1 MPFNALIE
9 EKLKDFEQ
17 QGIPEVFKRDLSLGL
32 VQAPAR
38 GNLVNVV
45 VGMRR
50 CGKTYRLYQEMHSLL
65 DNGVSSDQILYF
77 NFEDERLKPYSS
89 SLFGDLLDTFFA
101 LHPHAQKSGVY
112 LFLDEVQEVPDWGVA
127 LRRMV
132 DSLTATIY
140 VTGSSSKMLSAE
152 LSSEFRG
159 RSLLRELF
167 PMGFSEFV
175 RFRNGTVPDI
185 GKGLSSADMAM
196 LRHCLDEY
204 LVRGGFIAPLRQTPS
219 DAMMLLQE
227 YASRTV
233 AMDVVERYSL
243 RNPRVASLFLS
254 RCLASSARELSVN
267 KVYGELR
274 SRHVS
279 VSRETLGNL
288 LAYYED
294 AYLLFSVPE
303 FSRSLS
309 DNSRSSS
316 KVYAVDP
323 GLFTAFAPASTID
336 LGQRLE
342 TAVFDA
348 LRRTVCSVRNGS
360 VSRLLVSE
368 GSRSHEVDFVVGDA
382 LLLEP
387 AYLVQVSVGLENAK
401 TRKREI
407 EALEIA
413 MKRFGLEESFIVT
426 MDEEDEFR
434 SSAGVVHI
442 IPAWKYLLA

>member
-1 MPFNALIE
+1 M
-9 EKLKDFEQ
+9 
-17 QGIPEVFKRDLSLGL
+17 
-32 VQAPAR
+32 
-38 GNLVNVV
+38 
-45 VGMRR
+45 
-50 CGKTYRLYQEMHSLL
+50 
-65 DNGVSSDQILYF
+65 
-77 NFEDERLKPYSS
+77 
-89 SLFGDLLDTFFA
+89 
-101 LHPHAQKSGVY
+101 
-112 LFLDEVQEVPDWGVA
+112 
-127 LRRMV
+127 
-132 DSLTATIY
+132 
-140 VTGSSSKMLSAE
+140 
-152 LSSEFRG
+152 
-159 RSLLRELF
+159 
-167 PMGFSEFV
+167 
-175 RFRNGTVPDI
+175 
-185 GKGLSSADMAM
+185 
-196 LRHCLDEY
+196 
-204 LVRGGFIAPLRQTPS
+204 
-219 DAMMLLQE
+219 
-227 YASRTV
+227 
-233 AMDVVERYSL
+233 
-243 RNPRVASLFLS
+243 
-254 RCLASSARELSVN
+254 
-267 KVYGELR
+267 
-274 SRHVS
+274 
-279 VSRETLGNL
+279 GNL

>member
-1 MPFNALIE
+1 M
-9 EKLKDFEQ
+9 
-17 QGIPEVFKRDLSLGL
+17 
-32 VQAPAR
+32 
-38 GNLVNVV
+38 
-45 VGMRR
+45 
-50 CGKTYRLYQEMHSLL
+50 
-65 DNGVSSDQILYF
+65 
-77 NFEDERLKPYSS
+77 
-89 SLFGDLLDTFFA
+89 
-101 LHPHAQKSGVY
+101 
-112 LFLDEVQEVPDWGVA
+112 
-127 LRRMV
+127 
-132 DSLTATIY
+132 
-140 VTGSSSKMLSAE
+140 
-152 LSSEFRG
+152 
-159 RSLLRELF
+159 
-167 PMGFSEFV
+167 
-175 RFRNGTVPDI
+175 
-185 GKGLSSADMAM
+185 
-196 LRHCLDEY
+196 
-204 LVRGGFIAPLRQTPS
+204 
-219 DAMMLLQE
+219 
-227 YASRTV
+227 
-233 AMDVVERYSL
+233 
-243 RNPRVASLFLS
+243 
-254 RCLASSARELSVN
+254 
-267 KVYGELR
+267 
-274 SRHVS
+274 
-279 VSRETLGNL
+279 GNL

-387 AYLVQVSVGLENAK
+387 AYLVQVSPLVWKNAK

>member
-1 MPFNALIE
+1 M
-9 EKLKDFEQ
+9 
-17 QGIPEVFKRDLSLGL
+17 
-32 VQAPAR
+32 
-38 GNLVNVV
+38 
-45 VGMRR
+45 
-50 CGKTYRLYQEMHSLL
+50 
-65 DNGVSSDQILYF
+65 
-77 NFEDERLKPYSS
+77 
-89 SLFGDLLDTFFA
+89 
-101 LHPHAQKSGVY
+101 
-112 LFLDEVQEVPDWGVA
+112 
-127 LRRMV
+127 
-132 DSLTATIY
+132 
-140 VTGSSSKMLSAE
+140 
-152 LSSEFRG
+152 
-159 RSLLRELF
+159 
-167 PMGFSEFV
+167 
-175 RFRNGTVPDI
+175 
-185 GKGLSSADMAM
+185 
-196 LRHCLDEY
+196 
-204 LVRGGFIAPLRQTPS
+204 
-219 DAMMLLQE
+219 
-227 YASRTV
+227 
-233 AMDVVERYSL
+233 
-243 RNPRVASLFLS
+243 
-254 RCLASSARELSVN
+254 
-267 KVYGELR
+267 
-274 SRHVS
+274 
-279 VSRETLGNL
+279 